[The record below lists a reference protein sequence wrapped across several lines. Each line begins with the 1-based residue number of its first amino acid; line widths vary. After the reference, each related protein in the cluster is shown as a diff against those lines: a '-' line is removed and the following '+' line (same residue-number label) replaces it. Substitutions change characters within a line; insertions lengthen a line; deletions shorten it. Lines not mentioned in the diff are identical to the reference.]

1 MTGEVEPGEA
11 LALIGPNGAGK
22 TTLLKGIVGSTA
34 LADGTMSIDRRG
46 ALGYVPQVADL
57 DPTFPVTVAQV
68 VGMGLYGELGW
79 FQRLSRRHK
88 ERIAQA
94 LDRVGFADR
103 GDVHFGTL
111 SGGQRQRVLL
121 ARAIVADPT
130 IILLDEPFNGLDQ
143 PNRAA
148 LMEII
153 QWVKGR
159 GVALVI
165 STHDFDL
172 AEQTCDKVALLAGHQ
187 VALVQVSG
195 QLSRRTTPGINQGGH
210 IVHNG
215 AYIRLPGTSLRAE
228 RIPVEGIIP
237 HDCLHTSGLRN
248 RLN

>member
-1 MTGEVEPGEA
+1 MSAALAFDNAAFSYGGPPSLTGVTGEVEPGEA

-143 PNRAA
+143 PNRD
-148 LMEII
+148 
-153 QWVKGR
+153 
-159 GVALVI
+159 ALVRI
-165 STHDFDL
+165 LTDLKNDGVGVVVSTHDLVL
-172 AEQTCDKVALLAGHQ
+172 AREVCEQVALLAGRQ
-187 VALVQVSG
+187 IAFGPRQEVLVPRLVEEAYGSSG
-195 QLSRRTTPGINQGGH
+195 SDRLLDL
-210 IVHNG
+210 G
-215 AYIRLPGTSLRAE
+215 AR
-228 RIPVEGIIP
+228 
-237 HDCLHTSGLRN
+237 
-248 RLN
+248 